1 MNAMK
6 KLRRKIDALRSG
18 EDGTSAIEFGLV
30 TPILFFSLLAVIDVG
45 MAVNE
50 RIVVGQALRAGAEQ
64 AMYDPGVSVVET
76 VAKDAARQAFSVD
89 GSGGS
94 LGEMSITV
102 TEYCECPNATGVA
115 VACSAICTLSTGGEV
130 SPYKYYD
137 LSGEKTYES
146 IIIPEMTFNSDIRV
160 MVR

>member
-1 MNAMK
+1 MNSMK
-6 KLRRKIDALRSG
+6 KLRKKVVALKSG
-18 EDGTSAIEFGLV
+18 EDGTSAIEFGLI

-50 RIVVGQALRAGAEQ
+50 RIIVGQALRAGAEQ

-76 VAKDAARQAFSVD
+76 VAKDAARQAFTVD
-89 GSGGS
+89 ESGGS
-94 LGEMSITV
+94 LGEMSVTV
-102 TEYCECPNATGVA
+102 TEVCECPGSAGVQ
-115 VACSAICTLSTGGEV
+115 VSCSATCTLSSGGEA

-137 LSGEKTYES
+137 LSGQKTYES